1 MKLIKEDSTFN
12 DMSVLTEG
20 KGANKRMYITGPFLQ
35 AEKVNKNNRIYTEKV
50 MDNAVDAYTNDYIN
64 EKRALG
70 ELNHPAEPVVNPER
84 AAIMTESL
92 SKTRASD
99 AVYYEGKAKVLS
111 TPMGKIVENLL
122 SDGVKIGVSS
132 RGLGSLQPNRE
143 GYNMVGNDFILTTA
157 ADVVF
162 DPSAQSSFVEGVFE
176 QAEWIYESG
185 IWKQIDLDYQREI
198 LKRAS
203 AKELNKVKL
212 EVFESFLKTI

>member
-1 MKLIKEDSTFN
+1 MKLIKEDITLN
-12 DMSVLTEG
+12 DVSVLTEG
-20 KGANKRMYITGPFLQ
+20 KGDEKRMFITGPFLQ
-35 AEKVNKNNRIYTEKV
+35 AVKENKNKRIYPEVV
-50 MDNAVDAYTNDYIN
+50 MDNAVENYKRDYID

-92 SKTRASD
+92 KKTPGKD
-99 AVYYEGKAKVLS
+99 AIYYEGKAKVLS

-122 SDGVKIGVSS
+122 DDGVKIGVSS
-132 RGLGSLQPNRE
+132 RGLGSLMPTN
-143 GYNMVGNDFILTTA
+143 GINIVGEDFTLTTA

-162 DPSAQSSFVEGVFE
+162 DPSAQSSFVEGVYE

-198 LKRAS
+198 LKKAN
-203 AKELNKVKL
+203 AKELNKAKL

>member
-1 MKLIKEDSTFN
+1 MKLIKEDSSFN

-20 KGANKRMYITGPFLQ
+20 KGTNKRMYITGPFLQ

-50 MDNAVDAYTNDYIN
+50 MDGAVDAYTNDYIN

>member
-1 MKLIKEDSTFN
+1 MKLIKEDVSFN
-12 DMSVLTEG
+12 DMQVLSEG
-20 KGANKRMYITGPFLQ
+20 KGADKRMYIQGPFLQ
-35 AEKVNKNNRIYTEKV
+35 AVKENKNGRVYPATV
-50 MDNAVDAYTNDYIN
+50 MANAVENYKRDYIDQ
-64 EKRALG
+64 KRALG

-84 AAIMTESL
+84 AAIMTQNLKE
-92 SKTRASD
+92 TRAKD
-99 AVYYEGKAKVLS
+99 AIYYEGKAKVLS

-122 SDGVKIGVSS
+122 DDGVKIGVSS
-132 RGLGSLQPNRE
+132 RGLGSLMPTN
-143 GYNMVGNDFILTTA
+143 GINVVGEDFTLTTA

-162 DPSAQSSFVEGVFE
+162 DPSAQSSFVEGVYE

>member
-1 MKLIKEDSTFN
+1 MKLIKEDITLN
-12 DMSVLTEG
+12 DVSVLTEG
-20 KGANKRMYITGPFLQ
+20 KGDQKRMFITGPFLQ
-35 AEKVNKNNRIYTEKV
+35 AVKENKNKRIYPEVV
-50 MDNAVDAYTNDYIN
+50 MDNAVENYKKDYIDQ
-64 EKRALG
+64 KRALG

-92 SKTRASD
+92 KKTPGKD
-99 AVYYEGKAKVLS
+99 AIYYEGKAKVLS

-122 SDGVKIGVSS
+122 DDGVKIGVSS
-132 RGLGSLQPNRE
+132 RGLGSLMPTN
-143 GYNMVGNDFILTTA
+143 GINIVGEDFTLTTA

-162 DPSAQSSFVEGVFE
+162 DPSAQSSFVEGVYE

-198 LKRAS
+198 LKKAN
-203 AKELNKVKL
+203 AKELNKAKL

>member
-1 MKLIKEDSTFN
+1 MKLIKEDITLN
-12 DMSVLTEG
+12 DVSVLTEG
-20 KGANKRMYITGPFLQ
+20 KGDEKRMFITGPFLQ
-35 AEKVNKNNRIYTEKV
+35 AVKENKNKRIYPEVV
-50 MDNAVDAYTNDYIN
+50 MDNAVENYKKDYID

-92 SKTRASD
+92 KKTPGKD
-99 AVYYEGKAKVLS
+99 AIYYEGKAKVLS

-122 SDGVKIGVSS
+122 DDGVKIGVSS
-132 RGLGSLQPNRE
+132 RGLGSLMPTN
-143 GYNMVGNDFILTTA
+143 GINIVGEDFTLTTA

-162 DPSAQSSFVEGVFE
+162 DPSAQSSFVEGVYE

-198 LKRAS
+198 LKKAN
-203 AKELNKVKL
+203 AKELNKAKL

>member
-1 MKLIKEDSTFN
+1 MKLIKEDVSFN
-12 DMSVLTEG
+12 DMQVLSEG
-20 KGANKRMYITGPFLQ
+20 KGADKRMYIQGPFLQ
-35 AEKVNKNNRIYTEKV
+35 AVKENKNGRVYPATV
-50 MDNAVDAYTNDYIN
+50 MANAVENYKRDYIDQ
-64 EKRALG
+64 KRALG

-84 AAIMTESL
+84 AAIMTQNLKE
-92 SKTRASD
+92 TRAKD
-99 AVYYEGKAKVLS
+99 AIYYEGKAKVLS

-122 SDGVKIGVSS
+122 DDGVKIGVSS
-132 RGLGSLQPNRE
+132 RGLGSLMPTN
-143 GYNMVGNDFILTTA
+143 GINVVGEDFTLTTA

-162 DPSAQSSFVEGVFE
+162 DPSAQSSFVEGVYE

-198 LKRAS
+198 LKRAN

>member
-1 MKLIKEDSTFN
+1 MKLIKEDITLN
-12 DMSVLTEG
+12 DLSVLTEG
-20 KGANKRMYITGPFLQ
+20 KGDQKRMYITGPFLQ
-35 AEKVNKNNRIYTEKV
+35 AEKVNKNNRVYTEKV
-50 MDNAVDAYTNDYIN
+50 MDAAVDRYTTDYIK

-92 SKTRASD
+92 TKTRASD

-132 RGLGSLQPNRE
+132 RGLGSLAPTRE
-143 GYNMVGNDFILTTA
+143 GYNMVGTDFVLTTA

-185 IWKQIDLDYQREI
+185 AFIQVDLERQRERLI
-198 LKRAS
+198 KAQS
-203 AKELNKVKL
+203 NELNRVKL
-212 EVFESFLKTI
+212 EIFENFLKTL

>member
-1 MKLIKEDSTFN
+1 MKLIKEDISFN
-12 DMSVLTEG
+12 DMQVMSEG
-20 KGANKRMYITGPFLQ
+20 NGDSKRMYITGPFLQ
-35 AEKVNKNNRIYTEKV
+35 AVKENKNKRVYPERV
-50 MDNAVDAYTNDYIN
+50 MDNAVENYKKDYIDQ
-64 EKRALG
+64 KRALG

-92 SKTRASD
+92 NKTSGKD

-132 RGLGSLQPNRE
+132 RGLGSLMPTN
-143 GYNMVGNDFILTTA
+143 GINVVGEDFTLTTA

-162 DPSAQSSFVEGVFE
+162 DPSAQSSFVEGVYE

-185 IWKQIDLDYQREI
+185 MWRQVDLDFQREK
-198 LKRAS
+198 LKRAKL
-203 AKELNKVKL
+203 KELNQVKL
-212 EVFESFLKTI
+212 EVFESFLKTL

>member
-1 MKLIKEDSTFN
+1 MKLIKEDISFN
-12 DMSVLTEG
+12 DMQILSEG
-20 KGANKRMYITGPFLQ
+20 KGSDKRMYIQGPFLQ
-35 AEKVNKNNRIYTEKV
+35 AVKENKNKRIYPESV
-50 MDNAVDAYTNDYIN
+50 MDNAVESYKRDYIDQ
-64 EKRALG
+64 KRALG

-92 SKTRASD
+92 KKAPGKD

-132 RGLGSLQPNRE
+132 RGLGSLMPTN
-143 GYNMVGNDFILTTA
+143 GINIVGEDFTLTTA

-185 IWKQIDLDYQREI
+185 MWRQVDLDFQRER
-198 LKRAS
+198 LKRANL
-203 AKELNKVKL
+203 KELNKVKL
-212 EVFESFLKTI
+212 EVFESFLKTL